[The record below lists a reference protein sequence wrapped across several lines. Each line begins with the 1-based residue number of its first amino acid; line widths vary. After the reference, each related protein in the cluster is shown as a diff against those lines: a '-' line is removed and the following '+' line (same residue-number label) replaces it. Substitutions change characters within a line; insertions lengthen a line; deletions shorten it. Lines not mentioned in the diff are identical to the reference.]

1 MFVFVHS
8 YFVASVCLIIFT
20 NPQVA
25 SGNGLVKLTSV
36 CVDTVDLTVF
46 VCVCVDTVDLTVCV
60 CVFVDTANLTV
71 AVSSGQ

>member
-36 CVDTVDLTVF
+36 CVDTVDLTV
-46 VCVCVDTVDLTVCV
+46 
-60 CVFVDTANLTV
+60 